1 MQYSGEDNLDV
12 LRLAKNYNRFLI
24 DKVCALIHKPDMQI
38 VDFGAGEGYL
48 AEEVAKNS
56 GCHVIC
62 LEPADNLQKFYVG
75 KMHYQSL
82 TEITDETLDYIYS
95 LNVLEHIEDDAAIVE
110 AFYQKLKHGGKIFLY
125 LPAFNVLYSSMDEKV
140 GHFRRY
146 DKSTLKKL
154 FADENK
160 WRIKKLYYADFA
172 GYFVTLLYK
181 IIGSEQGDIN
191 PNSLKIYDRFI
202 FPISRFLDK
211 ITVGKILGKNVCIVV
226 EKK

>member
-1 MQYSGEDNLDV
+1 
-12 LRLAKNYNRFLI
+12 
-24 DKVCALIHKPDMQI
+24 MQI

-48 AEEVAKNS
+48 AEEVEKNS

-82 TEITDETLDYIYS
+82 TEIADETLDYIYS

-181 IIGSEQGDIN
+181 IIGSKQGDIN